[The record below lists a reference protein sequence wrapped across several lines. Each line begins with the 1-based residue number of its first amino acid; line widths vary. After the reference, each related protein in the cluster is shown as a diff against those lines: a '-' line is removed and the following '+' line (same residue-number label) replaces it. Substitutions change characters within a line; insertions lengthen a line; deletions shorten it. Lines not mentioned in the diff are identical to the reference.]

1 MSIGREKQIG
11 HTFLLELQEQPENFE
26 KVWKRDILPLL
37 EEYYFDRPKQIEN
50 MFNAE
55 IYTVEDGIKE
65 FDQDVLHES
74 LTKYVKNNE

>member
-1 MSIGREKQIG
+1 
-11 HTFLLELQEQPENFE
+11 
-26 KVWKRDILPLL
+26 
-37 EEYYFDRPKQIEN
+37 